1 MRLDA
6 LMAHLPDLYGSA
18 NPATLTSS
26 ASPDVLTAAEAA
38 GYARGF
44 EDGLA
49 QSRELVAEALAS
61 AAAKMDAVR
70 DELTAAWCER
80 LTAEIE
86 CGRVKLEENLSRQLA
101 DVLMPVISDVQR
113 ERVRQAFITLLR
125 RSIPQGCECHLVVA
139 GPVEEEEIMLESL
152 RKAGIEASYRVSD
165 SRYLG
170 TSWGHAFIGADFGE
184 WVNQVKGVFSG
195 SGDV

>member
-6 LMAHLPDLYGSA
+6 LMAHLPDLYGNA

-26 ASPDVLTAAEAA
+26 PPPDALAAAEAA
-38 GYARGF
+38 AYARGL
-44 EDGLA
+44 EDGAA
-49 QSRELVAEALAS
+49 QSRELAAEALAS
-61 AAAKMDAVR
+61 AAAKMDTVR
-70 DELTAAWCER
+70 DEWTAAWCER

-86 CGRVKLEENLSRQLA
+86 RGRAKLEENLSQQLA

-113 ERVRQAFITLLR
+113 ERVRQAFITFLR

-165 SRYLG
+165 SRFLE